1 MASPPPPYDDITG
14 ITRTIM
20 KDNFDTTLSN
30 YDGNARPGEL
40 VVDLGVDPPLVYVG
54 DTSGA
59 LTAVGGGGSGAIKQT
74 YVDPAP
80 VSGNYMTVNT
90 ADYSAVI
97 VTGDLTNNFTL
108 NLQSDEL
115 SQPDNGVTV
124 TASMTVIFTNSG
136 SNTYGITG
144 LRAGGSWGGGD
155 TLVVGTPAAGKTV
168 IAQVYLAVT
177 GDGTP
182 NPDRV
187 GYVAYTTV
195 NN

>member
-1 MASPPPPYDDITG
+1 MANTPPPYDDITG

-20 KDNFDTTLSN
+20 KDNFGTTLN
-30 YDGNARPGEL
+30 DYDGTARPGEL
-40 VVDLGVDPPLVYVG
+40 VVDLSVNPPSVYVG
-54 DTSGA
+54 DTGGA
-59 LTAVGGGGSGAIKQT
+59 LSAVGGGGTGSVKPT

-80 VSGNYMTVNT
+80 VSGNYMTVST

-97 VTGDLTNNFTL
+97 VTGNLTNNFTL
-108 NLQSDEL
+108 NFNSDEL
-115 SQPDNGVTV
+115 ANPDSGVTV
-124 TASMTVIFTNSG
+124 TGSMTVIFTNSG

-144 LRAGGSWGGGD
+144 LRAGGSWGGSD
-155 TLVVGTPAAGKTV
+155 TLIAGTPAAGKTV

-177 GDGTP
+177 GNGTP

>member
-1 MASPPPPYDDITG
+1 MA
-14 ITRTIM
+14 ITRKLHYKAVNDDLATHVGRPGDIFYDPAVAELRM
-20 KDNFDTTLSN
+20 
-30 YDGNARPGEL
+30 YDGNPGGM
-40 VVDLGVDPPLVYVG
+40 VI
-54 DTSGA
+54 
-59 LTAVGGGGSGAIKQT
+59 GGGTGAINPT

-97 VTGDLTNNFTL
+97 VTGNLTANFTL
-108 NLQSDEL
+108 NLQADAL

-136 SNTYGITG
+136 VNTYGITG

-155 TLVVGTPAAGKTV
+155 TLVAGTPAAGKTV
-168 IAQVYLAVT
+168 LAQVYLAVT
-177 GDGTP
+177 GNGTP